1 MRTTLL
7 VSLALLILSN
17 LTSAQSLLQMEKL
30 NGIQVMPCKV
40 NDLTLKF
47 IIDTGEKEARISV
60 TDAMFMLKNGY
71 IDMDDITGTEYER
84 FAAGHI
90 GNGTT
95 VKIKKF
101 VIGHNV
107 INNLIAKVD
116 PDLKTPLVIGQSVLY
131 KIGKIEFDYG
141 NQLVTINNY
150 NNNNLQINTAK
161 NDYSTIPSLT
171 GVSSPIVPV
180 KNTSA
185 GMPAASAIEPTPSKN
200 QKVLVKVKT
209 NLYTKPENGQMIAQ
223 VNSNCFVYLIGDA
236 TPDQNFLFVDY
247 MGHRGYIN
255 RLALEQTSQLNVQ
268 KIP

>member
-1 MRTTLL
+1 MRSTLL
-7 VSLALLILSN
+7 VSLALLLLPA

-47 IIDTGEKEARISV
+47 IIDTGEKEARVSV
-60 TDAMFMLKNGY
+60 TDVMFMLKNGY
-71 IDMDDITGTEYER
+71 ITMEDIDGTEYER

-95 VKIKKF
+95 VKFKKF

-107 INNLIAKVD
+107 INNLVAKVD
-116 PDLKTPLVIGQSVLY
+116 ADLKTPLVIGQAVLY

-141 NQLVTINNY
+141 NQLVTITNY
-150 NNNNLQINTAK
+150 NKNEYVNT
-161 NDYSTIPSLT
+161 TTLPSLAT
-171 GVSSPIVPV
+171 VSNPVVPV
-180 KNTSA
+180 KSNSVSIPST
-185 GMPAASAIEPTPSKN
+185 PVLEASPSKN
-200 QKVLVKVKT
+200 QKVLVKIQT
-209 NLYTKPENGQMIAQ
+209 NLYTRPENGQSIAQ
-223 VNSNCFVYLIGDA
+223 VNSNCFVYVIGD
-236 TPDQNFLFVDY
+236 TSPDQKFVYVDY

-255 RLALEQTSQLNVQ
+255 RLALEPVTQLNVQ